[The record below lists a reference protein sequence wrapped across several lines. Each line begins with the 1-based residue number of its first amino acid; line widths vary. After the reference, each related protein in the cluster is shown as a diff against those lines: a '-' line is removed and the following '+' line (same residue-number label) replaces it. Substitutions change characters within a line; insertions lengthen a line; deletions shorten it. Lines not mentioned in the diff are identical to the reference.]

1 MTDSKARGKNI
12 KLFDKIKLQHVQTNY
27 RIHCL

>member
-1 MTDSKARGKNI
+1 MTESKQKGKNI
-12 KLFDKIKLQHVQTNY
+12 KLFDKIKLQHVQTTF